1 MKIELQKIY
10 INSIKLFLIIL
21 ILLPSVAS
29 AGGLKNA
36 FGANS
41 PLDTV
46 AKQAGVEDVGDVQTV
61 AGRVINTALTM
72 VGIIF
77 LLLMVYGGYLWM
89 TARGEEEQIKK
100 AQKVITSSVIGLIVV
115 LSAYAITVFVT
126 KKLGG

>member
-1 MKIELQKIY
+1 MKKHLLSLIFILALCIP
-10 INSIKLFLIIL
+10 SI
-21 ILLPSVAS
+21 VS

-77 LLLMVYGGYLWM
+77 LLLMVYGGYLWL
-89 TARGEEEQIKK
+89 TARGEAEQMKE